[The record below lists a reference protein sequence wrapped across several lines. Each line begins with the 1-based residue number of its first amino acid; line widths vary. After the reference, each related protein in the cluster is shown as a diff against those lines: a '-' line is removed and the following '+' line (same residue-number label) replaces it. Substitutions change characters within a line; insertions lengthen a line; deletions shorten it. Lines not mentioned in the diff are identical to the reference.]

1 MHVTEF
7 QTFLK
12 DGLAA
17 KPVLNILNSS
27 SLVNYAL
34 VNYSCKSKSW
44 PQIVAV
50 WSQLI
55 SYHSHCIDSD
65 LTMSKSMMILLKML
79 SRGHARPRNGGD
91 AALKNFQNRSLSLST
106 SPVGGSLYLCQLKFI
121 TRQVS
126 PISRAV
132 LSLSFS
138 IVHVVLTSNVSFKY
152 LLSTLCHI
160 QSI

>member
-34 VNYSCKSKSW
+34 VSYSCKSKSW

-91 AALKNFQNRSLSLST
+91 AALKNFQNRSLSLSLSLPLYLST

-121 TRQVS
+121 TR
-126 PISRAV
+126 
-132 LSLSFS
+132 
-138 IVHVVLTSNVSFKY
+138 
-152 LLSTLCHI
+152 
-160 QSI
+160 